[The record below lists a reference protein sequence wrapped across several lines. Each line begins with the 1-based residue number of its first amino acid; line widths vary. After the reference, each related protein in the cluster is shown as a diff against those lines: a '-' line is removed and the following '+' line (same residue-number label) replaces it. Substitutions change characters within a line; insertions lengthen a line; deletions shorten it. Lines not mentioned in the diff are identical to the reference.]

1 MIASRHIQKAKEIPA
16 EETSCL
22 NRPENRDRTDMISI
36 LPPTACQFPNMGPSC
51 FSSNDYGS

>member
-36 LPPTACQFPNMGPSC
+36 LPPNACQFPNMGPR
-51 FSSNDYGS
+51 FFFFK